1 MTLADILLCMAGV
14 IGMTVAV
21 IHAVVMQRVVVPPV
35 QVAVSAGS
43 AVRGATKRLLT
54 PLLHVSS
61 VTWFVEGAALVA
73 AALLVDGSGRMIIC
87 TVAAVSYGYA
97 GVLNAWATRGRHF
110 GWVLMA
116 AAFVLILIGATSWS

>member
-1 MTLADILLCMAGV
+1 MTLADIILCLAGI

-21 IHAVVMQRVVVPPV
+21 IHAVVMQCVVVPPV
-35 QVAVSAGS
+35 QAAVSAGS
-43 AVRGATKRLLT
+43 AVRGATKRLLI

-73 AALLVDGSGRMIIC
+73 SALLVSGPGRMIIC

-97 GVLNAWATRGRHF
+97 AALNAWATRGRHF

-116 AAFVLILIGATSWS
+116 AAFALIAIGGVASV